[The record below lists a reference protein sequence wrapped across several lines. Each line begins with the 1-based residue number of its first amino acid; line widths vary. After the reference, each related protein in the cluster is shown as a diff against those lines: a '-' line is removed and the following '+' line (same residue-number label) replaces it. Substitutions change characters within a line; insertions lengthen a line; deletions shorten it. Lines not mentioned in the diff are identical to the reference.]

1 MPRKMLKDLLPPRLI
16 VCLVVCLLHPTLS
29 LECYDLVKCSRENL
43 SRVVVCKTSSTDNCV
58 FTRTSVTCPRI
69 KGDSAPCNPDW
80 FHGNCRCNSIQSV
93 SMLRGKERCE
103 CDLDR
108 KSIGI
113 VAGVGLVAMVCA
125 AAAVFYW
132 KRWNKMKR
140 VAQEARIE
148 TRVLSQVLENK
159 AAAERDEVKPEV
171 HRGGNAPGEGN
182 VSEEVSAAA
191 PPQYSESPQYSE
203 PPQYSHHSTAS
214 REEKWNQ
221 RTILSQPGRP
231 FKRMMM

>member
-1 MPRKMLKDLLPPRLI
+1 
-16 VCLVVCLLHPTLS
+16 
-29 LECYDLVKCSRENL
+29 
-43 SRVVVCKTSSTDNCV
+43 
-58 FTRTSVTCPRI
+58 
-69 KGDSAPCNPDW
+69 
-80 FHGNCRCNSIQSV
+80 
-93 SMLRGKERCE
+93 MLRGKERCE

-159 AAAERDEVKPEV
+159 AAAEREEVKPEV
-171 HRGGNAPGEGN
+171 HRGGNAPGEGD

-203 PPQYSHHSTAS
+203 PPQYSQPQYS
-214 REEKWNQ
+214 E
-221 RTILSQPGRP
+221 PGRELEP
-231 FKRMMM
+231 ENNPQPAGKTIQEDDDVVGHDNIYIDMDYDDGVVGASIV